1 MSMIEKTLINRI
13 AATPTGLLVHT
24 QEDDVAVEKLFN
36 VDIITPD
43 SRVKKMFFLAT
54 PNDLKE
60 LIVGALYSLN
70 VIDSLYD
77 VLAINLSQEKDNIS
91 LVVQLKKNILPQGV
105 VSGVVTSSRGIP
117 DGFNFEHKRCLKQ
130 NLKIDSNFLFQMN
143 KELQARQTIF
153 PLTGGTHA
161 AGIFDP
167 RGMLVFAEDIGR
179 HNALD
184 KAIGKCLLSGIDMS
198 NCGVALS
205 SRISF
210 EMLTKSLRAGL
221 QIILAASAPTSL
233 VLQIAEENGMTLC
246 GFVRDLRAN
255 MYTHPERIID
265 VYSEKD

>member
-1 MSMIEKTLINRI
+1 MSMIEEIIIKRI
-13 AATPTGLLVHT
+13 EATPAGLLVHT
-24 QEDDVAVEKLFN
+24 QEDDVAIEKL
-36 VDIITPD
+36 VKVKVSTPN
-43 SRVKKMFFLAT
+43 SVAKKMCFLAS

-60 LIVGALYSLN
+60 LVVGALYSLN
-70 VIDSLYD
+70 VVDSLYD
-77 VLAINLSQEKDNIS
+77 VLDINLSQEPNNI
-91 LVVQLKKNILPQGV
+91 LLAIQIKKNILPQGIADSV
-105 VSGVVTSSRGIP
+105 ITSSRGIP
-117 DGFNFEHKRCLKQ
+117 DGFNCEQKRCVKQ
-130 NLKIDSNFLFQMN
+130 NLQIDSNFLFQMN
-143 KELQARQTIF
+143 KELQARQMIF

-161 AGIFDP
+161 AGIFD
-167 RGMLVFAEDIGR
+167 RNGIIAFAEDIGR

-198 NCGVALS
+198 DCGVVLS

-233 VLQIAEENGMTLC
+233 VLQIAEEKGMTLC

-255 MYTHPERIID
+255 VYTHPERIID